1 MDPEFGLLIFTVFAA
16 ATLQSATG
24 IGFGIIAGPLLLA
37 TLNDGSAIQISI
49 ILNLV
54 IASLLA
60 PTVWRHFD
68 SNVLPKLVLGL
79 VIGSPLGLLIF
90 TTLDIVYLKALAV
103 VFVLLALFFLLY
115 GNRLEV
121 DKPDI
126 KPTSAE
132 QASIGIIAGIMG
144 GSLAMP
150 GPVPAA
156 WMSARGFGKVV
167 TRATILIMF
176 IFAYCAALLLQ
187 IFMVG
192 ISMDTVL
199 FSAELAIPTVV
210 GILAGRYLSH
220 RISEAVFRNIII
232 VVLIA
237 TAVTLLVN
245 LND

>member
-1 MDPEFGLLIFTVFAA
+1 MDPEFALLIFAVFAA

-24 IGFGIIAGPLLLA
+24 IGFGVIAGPLLLA

-49 ILNLV
+49 ILNLL
-54 IASLLA
+54 IATLLA
-60 PTVWRHFD
+60 PTLWRQID
-68 SNVLPKLVLGL
+68 SRVLSKLVPGL
-79 VIGSPLGLLIF
+79 LIGSPLGLLIF
-90 TTLDIVYLKALAV
+90 TTLDIVYLKALASA
-103 VFVLLALFFLLY
+103 FVLLALFFLLF
-115 GNRLEV
+115 GNRRAI
-121 DKPDI
+121 DNPDTKPS
-126 KPTSAE
+126 SAE
-132 QASIGIIAGIMG
+132 QAAIGIIAGIMG

-156 WMSARGFGKVV
+156 WMSARGFGKVA

-176 IFAYCAALLLQ
+176 IFAYLAALLLQ
-187 IFMVG
+187 VFMVG
-192 ISMDTVL
+192 ISMTTVL

-220 RISEAVFRNIII
+220 RISEAVFRNTII

-237 TAVTLLVN
+237 TTVTLLVS